1 MIGLALA
8 GGGSRGAYQIGVYRA
23 LRKCHIRIDGFVG
36 TSIGA
41 LNAAMLASNRDKEL
55 YNLWK
60 SINMGN
66 IFGFSDDFVKN
77 LEKEKFD
84 FELIKSG
91 LIDFKKIVLNKG
103 ISLENYRKVLKDL
116 KIEETLYKSDKDFG
130 LVTVK
135 FPEFKPLYLF
145 KNDIKPSLLNEYII
159 ASCYLPIFKMEKILD
174 NKYYL
179 DGGFYDNL
187 PANALLK
194 KGYDLVYAVNL
205 DAIGIKRPYLDK
217 SKVIEIKP
225 SKNLGSILNVNKDK
239 INKNIELGYYDTI
252 KIIKK
257 LDGYKYIFKKRS
269 AFYYN
274 FLLKNIKKRTM
285 KETQTFF
292 RTTDSKKLVIKAL
305 EYVMKK
311 EGYSYYEIYNPY
323 KVIREIK
330 KLKKKHGVYKFIN
343 QISII

>member
-225 SKNLGSILNVNKDK
+225 SRNLGSILNVNKDK

>member
-41 LNAAMLASNRDKEL
+41 LNAAMFASNRDKEL

-60 SINMGN
+60 FINMGN

-225 SKNLGSILNVNKDK
+225 SRNLGSILNVNKDK